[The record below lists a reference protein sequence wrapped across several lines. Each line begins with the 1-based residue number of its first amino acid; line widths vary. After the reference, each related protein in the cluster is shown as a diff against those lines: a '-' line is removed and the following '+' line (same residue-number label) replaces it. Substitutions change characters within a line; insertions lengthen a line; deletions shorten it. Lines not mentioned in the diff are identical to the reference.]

1 MNNPVIIPYKVT
13 LNRKMVPGRYGF
25 TIHDRTGLKFPIISN
40 IQKNFI
46 ADLHGGMAVGN
57 FILKIGN
64 KSMEG
69 LPHQTVADEIM
80 SVGGSSVTLE
90 LNIAMRANLN
100 TNELYG

>member
-1 MNNPVIIPYKVT
+1 
-13 LNRKMVPGRYGF
+13 
-25 TIHDRTGLKFPIISN
+25 
-40 IQKNFI
+40 
-46 ADLHGGMAVGN
+46 MAVGN

-80 SVGGSSVTLE
+80 SIGGSSVTLE